1 MAGRR
6 YNIEILGASGTGMA
20 QCSTPFMRYGTS
32 MEIYGDYIDVGVVMG
47 IGTDTI
53 PNNFIK
59 YIR

>member
-1 MAGRR
+1 
-6 YNIEILGASGTGMA
+6 
-20 QCSTPFMRYGTS
+20 

>member
-20 QCSTPFMRYGTS
+20 HCPTPFMRYGTS

-53 PNNFIK
+53 LNNFIE